1 MRHRRDAMLLK
12 DGQSGKSSQSAAS
25 ADPVSAGTR
34 AVRSE
39 VVDDARPPDLVSL
52 PAATPGAPVPMAA
65 PAGHVA
71 EERYRTIIQNI
82 HDYAIYAVDAEGYIT
97 EWTDGARQV
106 KGYAPAEVLGHHF
119 SMFYTP
125 EEQASGEPAK
135 VLAEA
140 ARTGRSERESWHLR
154 KGGIRFW
161 ANEIATP
168 IRDEEGRLLG
178 FTKISRDLTV
188 RKQLEQQK
196 EETLA
201 RERAAREAAEAFMAV
216 MSHELRTPV
225 TTIYGTASLLSRD
238 PGRPDAR
245 ELVNDIE
252 EESER
257 LLRIVDDLLVL
268 SRVERGLVLLSPE
281 PILLRHTVAD
291 VLASIQRRFP
301 SVRIELEGSV
311 PTPILADPTALRQV
325 LHNLLTNAA
334 KYAGRDGPITL
345 SMRHAD
351 QSVEIAVLDN
361 GPGLGPQPRDLF
373 ELFYRSPHS
382 SRLASGTGI
391 GLYVARE
398 LIKAMGGTIEA
409 GTRPSGGAAFV
420 VRLPADRDG
429 YDI

>member
-1 MRHRRDAMLLK
+1 ML
-12 DGQSGKSSQSAAS
+12 D
-25 ADPVSAGTR
+25 
-34 AVRSE
+34 
-39 VVDDARPPDLVSL
+39 
-52 PAATPGAPVPMAA
+52 
-65 PAGHVA
+65 
-71 EERYRTIIQNI
+71 ERYRTILQNI
-82 HDYAIYAVDAEGYIT
+82 RDYAIYAIDPEGYVT
-97 EWTDGARQV
+97 EWPDGARQV
-106 KGYAPAEVLGHHF
+106 KGYEPAEVVGRHF

-140 ARTGRSERESWHLR
+140 ARTGRAERESWHVR

-168 IRDEEGRLLG
+168 IRDEEGRVVG

-188 RKQLEQQK
+188 RKQLEQQQ
-196 EETLA
+196 EETVA

-301 SVRIELEGSV
+301 SVSIELEGSV
-311 PTPILADPTALRQV
+311 PTPVLADPTALRQV

-345 SMRHAD
+345 SMRQAD

-409 GTRPSGGAAFV
+409 GTRPTGGAAFV

-429 YDI
+429 DDI